1 MKPEYPMTAPVI
13 VDGNRHQLA
22 RRIRT
27 RLDSPITIIKCREIV
42 RNLESNFGIEIGK
55 IEVHLYDDS
64 KFNELYQQVEDEIL
78 SAEDFHE
85 YYKKTAVYNN
95 KTNCLQIWDNGYPIY
110 ENNNGTICKDA
121 DALADCLL

>member
-55 IEVHLYDDS
+55 IEVFLYDDS
-64 KFNELYQQVEDEIL
+64 KFNELYQQVEDGIL